1 MIKGLV
7 IAGPTGVGKTDLSI
21 KLAKLLD
28 ADIISVDSAQI
39 YKGMDIGT
47 AKITTEEMQ
56 GVKHYM
62 LDVVEPI
69 KKYSVGDYQTA
80 VDTILNEKEKENK
93 NIILTGGTG
102 LYIGSITE
110 GLSDLPA
117 GNLVLREEL
126 LKLDSEE
133 LYKKLMELDPQAA
146 QDIHINNRRRVER
159 AVEVCLLTGDK
170 FSVLSKKNIKNNN
183 YNFLKVALERDREYL
198 YERINLRVDIML
210 QKGLEQEVRALY
222 EKYGEN
228 LRKINIIGYTE
239 LIEYFNGKVTYEE
252 AVENIKRNSR
262 RYAKRQFTWFKNDPS
277 YIWFDLDKLSEDE
290 IINSIM
296 KALNLGLTDVKHN

>member
-1 MIKGLV
+1 MVKGLV

-21 KLAKLLD
+21 KLAKLLN
-28 ADIISVDSAQI
+28 ADIISADSAQI

-47 AKITTEEMQ
+47 AKITAEEMQ
-56 GVKHYM
+56 GVRHYM

-80 VDTILNEKEKENK
+80 VDNILNEKERENK

-117 GNLVLREEL
+117 GDPILREEL

-146 QDIHINNRRRVER
+146 EDIHINNRRRVER
-159 AVEVCLLTGDK
+159 AVEVCMLTGDK

-239 LIEYFNGKVTYEE
+239 LIEYFNGQVSYEE

-262 RYAKRQFTWFKNDPS
+262 RYAKRQFTWFKNDPT
-277 YIWFDLDKLSEDE
+277 YVWFDLDKLSEEE
-290 IINSIM
+290 IINSII
-296 KALNLGLTDVKHN
+296 KELNL